1 MKSVPAVVLS
11 CAVALFAMPAFAQTP
26 ATGAGQAY
34 PVKPVRLIV
43 GFSPGGGSDVFA
55 RLVGA
60 KLQEFW
66 GQTVLVENRA
76 GASGTMGADA
86 VAKSPPDGYTL
97 YLANITPNAIAP
109 SVLANLPYDARK
121 DFAPITLI
129 ANTPNILIV
138 HPAVAAKNVA
148 ELIALAKAKPGKLT
162 YASSGHGSTQHI
174 AAEMF
179 KAAAGVNIVHVPFKG
194 SGQAMTDLIAGNV
207 DLNFDTM
214 TAALPSVKTGKL
226 RALAVTSAQRASGVP
241 DLPTVAEAGLPGFEI
256 STWYGLIAPAG
267 TNASLLTK
275 VQQDVARALQ
285 LSDMRQRFAE
295 LSAEPG
301 GMPPAEFG
309 AFMQAEIEKYA
320 RLVKQANIKAE

>member
-1 MKSVPAVVLS
+1 MKSVSPVVLW
-11 CAVALFAMPAFAQTP
+11 CAVSLCAAPVFAQAP
-26 ATGAGQAY
+26 ATTTGQY

-60 KLQEFW
+60 KLQELW

-86 VAKSPPDGYTL
+86 VAKSAPDGYTL
-97 YLANITPNAIAP
+97 FLANITPNAIAP
-109 SVLANLPYDARK
+109 SVLATLPYDARK

-138 HPAVAAKNVA
+138 HPAVAAKNVP

-179 KAAAGVNIVHVPFKG
+179 KAAANVNIVHVPFKG

-267 TNASLLTK
+267 TSANVVAK
-275 VQQDVARALQ
+275 IQQDVARALQ
-285 LSDMRQRFAE
+285 LPDMKQRFAE

-301 GMPPAEFG
+301 GMAPAEFG